1 MELRY
6 RRRTPRQEAKLARL
20 EEIRQSREHLGD
32 PTPLPT
38 TVQGAFHWDLADQ
51 VNALTDARLK
61 KPERSFML
69 RMLALC
75 SLPRIDPGDESVYIR
90 TNGPFELVMSRGG
103 RALLPY
109 GNLPR
114 LLLAW
119 ICTDT
124 VRTKSRRLELGASL
138 SEFMDRLNIQSTDSG
153 GRYGVRTRLQKQMI
167 RLFSA
172 SISLSETHE
181 RGARGVNAPIVDTCD
196 LWWDNNEPRQAGLW
210 NSYIVIGERFFEEIL
225 GCPVPINMN
234 VLHAMRRSPLGIDI
248 YLWLTYRLFLFTSG
262 RRRIRIRWTQ
272 LYDQFGARAGTRNP
286 LTIDNFRKDFLRELK
301 KLAAAWPEL
310 TYATPRGYLELF
322 PTPPL
327 ITPAG

>member
-1 MELRY
+1 MIATRRSHPPEAQSDPSNDSTSIKSPKQKRKLVVFKGRQAAPPMELRY

-61 KPERSFML
+61 KPQRSFML

-138 SEFMDRLNIQSTDSG
+138 SEFMDRLDIQSTDSG

-181 RGARGVNAPIVDTCD
+181 RGARGVNAPIVDTYD

-210 NSYIVIGERFFEEIL
+210 N
-225 GCPVPINMN
+225 
-234 VLHAMRRSPLGIDI
+234 
-248 YLWLTYRLFLFTSG
+248 
-262 RRRIRIRWTQ
+262 
-272 LYDQFGARAGTRNP
+272 
-286 LTIDNFRKDFLRELK
+286 
-301 KLAAAWPEL
+301 
-310 TYATPRGYLELF
+310 RGYR
-322 PTPPL
+322 PDPCGNTR
-327 ITPAG
+327 